1 MPPSRTRRLGVV
13 CSLLLVACPPSEDK
27 GSPAVDAGALA
38 EPPDG
43 GEPTPPDAG
52 RMDASAPEDGSA
64 LADVGIETDGP
75 AAELNDAA
83 SPDGA
88 AAPID
93 AAPPD
98 AALADAASADSG
110 PDPLPGDLEA
120 CDHAGDYR
128 YTRDGL
134 IPYVCD
140 RGPAN
145 ALAPDRLAW
154 RRGQWYLMTRG
165 QPLPAN
171 QTLFAPCA
179 QAGEHCG
186 FPGGTLLCTEE
197 PTSHT
202 LRYASLVSD
211 GPAPLVRWDPTLTFN
226 IHSCVPPSDTGNGSQ
241 FYRAT
246 LDIDP
251 SDSDT
256 LLLNIEWIGPFR
268 SGDGGKSWAP
278 YNIAGRAL
286 PARKA
291 SGAAC
296 HGEYVG
302 FRFDPARKGH
312 VYFLAGGAPGS
323 QITTP
328 VLEGGGIWATSDD
341 AHYTWLGRPELNQY
355 VAAFARVSD
364 STLLWG
370 STSSLGT
377 MLGTK
382 APTPMTQGLVY
393 RSDDAGDTWT
403 ELPTGLWTEST
414 ASFLWV
420 DPADHD
426 HFRVGVFQ
434 YGQRLAPGD
443 VRAPGMLETTDGG
456 KTFAPLAGLP
466 AGDKSF
472 THDNTLISDD
482 GALIFSCGLL
492 DAGGL
497 PACYRSLDGGAS
509 FAGPLPRLDV
519 VALSPAPHSRRVLA
533 LRGDGGTPTLPIPA
547 AILRSEDGGATF
559 SELVAPPAAGIEHLV
574 WDPTLPDRVYATGEG
589 GSVFRS
595 EDGGSTWTRLTAYT
609 DFIDVP
615 RTD

>member
-1 MPPSRTRRLGVV
+1 
-13 CSLLLVACPPSEDK
+13 
-27 GSPAVDAGALA
+27 VDSAAPVESTSA
-38 EPPDG
+38 DG
-43 GEPTPPDAG
+43 GEPSAPSSVPI
-52 RMDASAPEDGSA
+52 DASAPRDAGG
-64 LADVGIETDGP
+64 DVGVGTDAFAVGP
-75 AAELNDAA
+75 NDAA
-83 SPDGA
+83 SPGVA
-88 AAPID
+88 EGPGD
-93 AAPPD
+93 AEPLD
-98 AALADAASADSG
+98 AALTDAMSADGG
-110 PDPLPGDLEA
+110 PHPLPGDLEA
-120 CDHAGDYR
+120 CDRPGDYR

-140 RGPAN
+140 TGPAN
-145 ALAPDRLAW
+145 ALAPSHLAW

-186 FPGGTLLCTEE
+186 FPGGTLLCTDE
-197 PTSHT
+197 PTSHA
-202 LRYASLVSD
+202 LRYASLVLD
-211 GPAPLVRWDPTLTFN
+211 GPAPLVRWDPTLTYN
-226 IHSCVPPSDTGNGSQ
+226 IHACVPPSDAGNGSQ

-251 SDSDT
+251 SDSNT
-256 LLLNIEWIGPFR
+256 LLLSIEWIGPFR
-268 SGDGGKSWAP
+268 SADGGRTWIP
-278 YNIAGRAL
+278 YNITGRAL
-286 PARKA
+286 PARKPN
-291 SGAAC
+291 GAAC

-302 FRFDPARKGH
+302 FHFDPARKGH

-323 QITTP
+323 QVTTP

-341 AHYTWLGRPELNQY
+341 AHYTWLGRPEMNQY

-364 STLLWG
+364 TTLLWG
-370 STSSLGT
+370 TTSSLGT

-382 APTPMTQGLVY
+382 APTPMTKGLVY
-393 RSDDAGDTWT
+393 RSDDGGDTWT

-420 DPADHD
+420 DRADHE
-426 HFRVGVFQ
+426 HFRVGLFQ
-434 YGQRLAPGD
+434 YGQRLTPAD

-456 KTFAPLAGLP
+456 KTFVPLAGLP

-482 GALIFSCGLL
+482 GAWIFSCGVL
-492 DAGGL
+492 DADGM
-497 PACYRSLDGGAS
+497 PACYRSVDGGAS

-519 VALSPAPHSRRVLA
+519 VALSRAPNSRRLVA
-533 LRGDGGTPTLPIPA
+533 LRREGGTPTLPNPA
-547 AILRSEDGGATF
+547 AILLSEDGGATF
-559 SELVAPPAAGIEHLV
+559 LELGAPPAAGIEHLL

-595 EDGGSTWTRLTAYT
+595 DDAGRAWTRITTYT
-609 DFIDVP
+609 DFLDVP